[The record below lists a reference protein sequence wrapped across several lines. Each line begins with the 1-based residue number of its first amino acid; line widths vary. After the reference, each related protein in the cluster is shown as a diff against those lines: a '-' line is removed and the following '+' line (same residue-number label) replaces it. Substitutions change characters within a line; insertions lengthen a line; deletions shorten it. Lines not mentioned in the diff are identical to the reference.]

1 MEKELRGTITREI
14 VRYKMSADKCR
25 LKMKKCLTSGIMR
38 CWKIQSPTGSHGGK
52 KLISFKMEINPIFE
66 QIS

>member
-1 MEKELRGTITREI
+1 MEKELGETVTGEI
-14 VRYKMSADKCR
+14 VRYKISADKCR
-25 LKMKKCLTSGIMR
+25 LKMKKCLTGRIMR